1 MFKKLFVVT
10 LFFAISTFS
19 AFAQPDSLEV
29 LRDSSLYAKRANIL
43 LDKDS
48 IFTLYDVV
56 HGFHPI
62 DRAAL
67 TNRHLIEVME
77 LKDFSPDSFNVAP
90 VNAGLVRIQYRDK
103 LINYI
108 TAQDA
113 AWYDL
118 PLTDVAE
125 DYKKSISAR
134 CFKYVSGV
142 DLKNLLIQIGL
153 AILVL
158 LISGFIIKYVNQFF
172 KFLSVR
178 VLRFK
183 GVYVKG
189 ISLRNYEFISEE
201 RLMQIVVVAVNILR
215 IIFLIF
221 LLYLTLPIL
230 FSIFPW
236 TEGIANKLFEYVVNP
251 ISAVITAF
259 VAYIPNMFKILVI
272 FFVIRYLSRGVKFL
286 AKEVEAEKLTLQGFY
301 PDWALPTARIL
312 NFVLYA
318 FMFVLIFPLLP
329 GSDSPVF
336 KGVTVF
342 LGLLVSLGSSSAIS
356 NIVAGLVITYM
367 RPYKIGDRVKIAD
380 TRGDIVEKNL
390 LVTRVRTIKNEL
402 ITVPNSQVLATAT
415 INYSDSS
422 ARSDGLIVHST
433 ITIGYDVPWRKVHQ
447 LLIDA
452 ACTTPF
458 IEENPKPF
466 VLQTS
471 LDDFYVSYQ
480 INGYT
485 NMPAKQALI
494 YSDLHAIIQDKFAQ
508 NGVEIMSPHYRANR
522 EGPDTTPKEEPHQPM
537 SAKSKKEEK
546 EQPLEKENSI
556 KENTIPQEQ
565 KPKDDTRTVAKE
577 NSNNNTE
584 TTTNEGSAS

>member
-1 MFKKLFVVT
+1 MFKKLIVLT
-10 LFFAISTFS
+10 LFFIFGVGNAI
-19 AFAQPDSLEV
+19 AQPDSLEV
-29 LRDSSLYAKRANIL
+29 LRDSSLLAKRANIFI
-43 LDKDS
+43 DTDS

-56 HGFHPI
+56 FGYNPV

-77 LKDFSPDSFNVAP
+77 LKDFHPDSFNVAP

-113 AWYDL
+113 AWCDL

-125 DYKKSISAR
+125 DYRKSISKR
-134 CFKYVSGV
+134 SFKYVSGV

-158 LISGFIIKYVNQFF
+158 TISGFIIKYVNKFF
-172 KFLSVR
+172 KFISVHVGR
-178 VLRFK
+178 YK
-183 GVYVKG
+183 GSHIKG
-189 ISLRNYEFISEE
+189 ISLRKYEFIAED
-201 RLMQIVVVAVNILR
+201 RLMQIIVIAINILR
-215 IIFLIF
+215 IIFLVF

-236 TEGIANKLFEYVVNP
+236 TEGIANKLFEYIVNP
-251 ISAVITAF
+251 ISAVFKGVIG
-259 VAYIPNMFKILVI
+259 YIPNLFTIVVI
-272 FFVIRYLSRGVKFL
+272 FFAVRYLTRGIKFL
-286 AKEVEAEKLTLQGFY
+286 AGEIEQEKLTFNGFY
-301 PDWALPTARIL
+301 PDWALPTARII
-312 NFVLYA
+312 NFILYA
-318 FMFVLIFPLLP
+318 FMLVLIWPYLP
-329 GSDSPVF
+329 GSESPIF
-336 KGVTVF
+336 QGVSVF
-342 LGLLVSLGSSSAIS
+342 LGLLISLGSSSAIS

-380 TRGDIVEKNL
+380 TRGDIIEKNL

-422 ARSDGLIVHST
+422 DRSDGLIIHST
-433 ITIGYDVPWRKVHQ
+433 ITIGYDVPWRKVHK

-452 ACTTPF
+452 ACATPF

-485 NMPAKQALI
+485 NMPVKQAVI

-522 EGPDTTPKEEPHQPM
+522 EGPDTTPQEEPLKPV
-537 SAKSKKEEK
+537 SAAKPTIDLNKETEGDSNEISTQVK
-546 EQPLEKENSI
+546 QTENS
-556 KENTIPQEQ
+556 K
-565 KPKDDTRTVAKE
+565 
-577 NSNNNTE
+577 NSDSSEATNNE
-584 TTTNEGSAS
+584 SSAT